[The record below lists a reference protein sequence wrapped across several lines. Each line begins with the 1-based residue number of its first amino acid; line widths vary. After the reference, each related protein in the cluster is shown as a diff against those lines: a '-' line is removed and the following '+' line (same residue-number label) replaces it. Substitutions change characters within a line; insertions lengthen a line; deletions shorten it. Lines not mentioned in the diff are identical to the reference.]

1 MAHTTQLFLG
11 TTSHRV
17 QTESHDEL
25 SFKFS
30 LLPFEIDELNF
41 EILTSKKKSSW
52 TSKKKSSWKKS
63 SQKRKLPCQ
72 EVFATIYKMYN
83 DTWYHYITLAVPQ
96 WCFYML
102 CSVHTQYTHQLIKTI
117 RLHADAFMLPR
128 KQITDNAILG
138 TTSPPNW
145 TSLQTFLQL

>member
-1 MAHTTQLFLG
+1 
-11 TTSHRV
+11 
-17 QTESHDEL
+17 
-25 SFKFS
+25 
-30 LLPFEIDELNF
+30 
-41 EILTSKKKSSW
+41 
-52 TSKKKSSWKKS
+52 
-63 SQKRKLPCQ
+63 
-72 EVFATIYKMYN
+72 MYN

-145 TSLQTFLQL
+145 TSLQNFSTTLKC